1 MDRRPT
7 DVDGLV
13 LPAVQPEAAWDAA
26 EGLTAVARSLGA
38 ALDVLDGAPATA
50 LCWSGEAAD
59 GYRTARKRLAR
70 RTSQVAELAAAG
82 AGVVLTWLRE
92 AAPALAAMRAVA
104 AELTEVQRRVEVAST
119 LAYDPVLDA
128 RLQSEVDDGYRRW
141 HAALDAYW
149 GAVDVAS
156 RRLVALRDVVDD
168 RPLDA
173 QDQVEGAI
181 RSAWQGYVSEPAAAT
196 WGLTG
201 LAVVDRDRWWD
212 NVSGLPGAT
221 ADTVTA
227 VVTDPLGTVRT
238 LADWDEW
245 SAGHYGAAGGG
256 LAAMFLPGPRWLGV
270 GKDLGAVRFAKNLAD
285 PRAPLPRL
293 QTVDEILTDGIDLDR
308 HEHYVY
314 GHTLRRHVDV
324 DHDYL
329 MDRLVNGTL
338 EDEARRGYIPPEA
351 SRFAD
356 RATAEETINEALASK
371 ASDLRALERAPIGKT
386 LIITYPAGRDIGEV
400 MTRAPDGFI
409 VERGHSLLC
418 VLRRSPDGVH
428 VVTAYVSK

>member
-141 HAALDAYW
+141 HSALDAYW
-149 GAVDVAS
+149 EAVDVAS
-156 RRLVALRDVVDD
+156 RRLVALRDAVDD

-338 EDEARRGYIPPEA
+338 EDEATRGYIPREA
-351 SRFAD
+351 SRFTD
-356 RATAEETINEALASK
+356 RTVAQRVIDEALAIHGD
-371 ASDLRALERAPIGKT
+371 DLRALESSDVGEEVV
-386 LIITYPAGRDIGEV
+386 ITHVAHQDVGEV
-400 MTRAPDGFI
+400 MTRGPDGFL
-409 VERGHSLLC
+409 VAPGRRVLC
-418 VLRRSPDGVH
+418 VFRRDPDGIH
-428 VVTAYVSK
+428 LVTAYVSV